1 MINEHKAHAS
11 FVLKVINVVIGCGFV
26 LVLAVI
32 IYDMFFH
39 ISNDLIIAYELI
51 IVPSFSLLTYVLFG
65 IAYKEITKLT
75 NYDKHKLICEFVR
88 DTTISAISNELT
100 IIGTMTL
107 YQLQNPINP
116 LVFIVLSL
124 EPLSYTTTSS
134 KSFNES
140 NVCLMVA
147 SLSLAI
153 ITMLIFSI
161 LYPYH

>member
-116 LVFIVLSL
+116 LVFIV
-124 EPLSYTTTSS
+124 
-134 KSFNES
+134 
-140 NVCLMVA
+140 
-147 SLSLAI
+147 SLAI
-153 ITMLIFSI
+153 LMVYGSFLIGVLIKKYFEIIKTLKSI
-161 LYPYH
+161 KK

>member
-11 FVLKVINVVIGCGFV
+11 FVLRVINVVIGCGFV

-116 LVFIVLSL
+116 LVFIV
-124 EPLSYTTTSS
+124 
-134 KSFNES
+134 
-140 NVCLMVA
+140 
-147 SLSLAI
+147 SLAI
-153 ITMLIFSI
+153 LMVYGSFLIGVLIKKYFEIIKTLKSI
-161 LYPYH
+161 KK

>member
-75 NYDKHKLICEFVR
+75 NYDKHKLIS
-88 DTTISAISNELT
+88 DLLSALKGGGSHWELPR
-100 IIGTMTL
+100 TL
-107 YQLQNPINP
+107 
-116 LVFIVLSL
+116 VA
-124 EPLSYTTTSS
+124 EGSS
-134 KSFNES
+134 SRLRHRAGS
-140 NVCLMVA
+140 GDP
-147 SLSLAI
+147 
-153 ITMLIFSI
+153 SI
-161 LYPYH
+161 K

>member
-1 MINEHKAHAS
+1 MLSTSLGGS
-11 FVLKVINVVIGCGFV
+11 FPF
-26 LVLAVI
+26 
-32 IYDMFFH
+32 

-107 YQLQNPINP
+107 YQLQNPTNP
-116 LVFIVLSL
+116 LVFIV
-124 EPLSYTTTSS
+124 
-134 KSFNES
+134 
-140 NVCLMVA
+140 
-147 SLSLAI
+147 SLAI
-153 ITMLIFSI
+153 LMVYGSFLIGVLIKKYFEIIKTLKSI
-161 LYPYH
+161 KKIKL

>member
-107 YQLQNPINP
+107 YQLQNPTNP
-116 LVFIVLSL
+116 LVFIV
-124 EPLSYTTTSS
+124 
-134 KSFNES
+134 
-140 NVCLMVA
+140 
-147 SLSLAI
+147 SLAI
-153 ITMLIFSI
+153 LMVYGSFLIGVLIKKYFEIIKTLKSI
-161 LYPYH
+161 KKIKL